1 MIKTTIKIDGM
12 MCPMCEAH
20 VTETIRKAYPE
31 AKVTSSH
38 KKGESI
44 VMAPIY
50 LSEKVLKKAIGDTGY
65 TFVGMTSEEAP
76 EKKGFF
82 QKFFTRAENADW

>member
-44 VMAPIY
+44 VLAPIY
-50 LSEKVLKKAIGDTGY
+50 LNEKILKKAIGDTGY
-65 TFVGMTSEEAP
+65 TFISMSSEEAP
-76 EKKGFF
+76 DEKSFL
-82 QKFFTRAENADW
+82 QKLFHRGEDADW